1 MDKDAKKV
9 LIVDDDRGI
18 ANMIRAIFR
27 IGNVDA
33 AYASNGDE
41 AFKLL
46 KTENLGMIICDI
58 MMPDISGF
66 DVLKHVRAN
75 ERTKDIPFLFLSSLS
90 SPADI
95 KKGLDAGADKYIT
108 KPFTARELLDIIKEF
123 MTEPEA

>member
-1 MDKDAKKV
+1 MENNAKKV
-9 LIVDDDRGI
+9 LIIDDDIGI

-33 AYASNGDE
+33 AYASNGRQ
-41 AFKLL
+41 AFKLME
-46 KTENLGMIICDI
+46 TENLGMIICDI

-66 DVLKHVRAN
+66 DVLKHVRTH
-75 ERTKDIPFLFLSSLS
+75 EHTKQLPFLFLSSLS

-95 KKGLDAGADKYIT
+95 KRGIDAGADKYIT